1 MPVTYE
7 QVRDW
12 VLALPGTRE
21 VMVESWGHPTLRVG
35 DKMFASGAPGSPT
48 MTVKASKEDQAEL
61 IASAPETYGIAEYVG
76 RYGWVQVQLAT
87 VDAEELHR
95 VVQDAWRS
103 TAPKKLV
110 KAYDSAQGESAER

>member
-1 MPVTYE
+1 MGLAYE

-35 DKMFASGAPGSPT
+35 DKMIASGTPDSPT

-61 IASAPETYGIAEYVG
+61 IAAAPETYAVAEYVG
-76 RYGWVQVQLAT
+76 RYGWVRVTLAT
-87 VDAEELHR
+87 ADEGELR
-95 VVQDAWRS
+95 RIVEDAWRS

-110 KAYDSAQGESAER
+110 KEYDSARG

>member
-1 MPVTYE
+1 MGVSYE

-35 DKMFASGAPGSPT
+35 DKMIASGTPDSPT
-48 MTVKASKEDQAEL
+48 MTVKASREDQAEL
-61 IASAPETYGIAEYVG
+61 IAAAPQIYSAAEYVG
-76 RYGWVQVQLAT
+76 RYGWVRVVLDA
-87 VDAEELHR
+87 AEEGELR
-95 VVQDAWRS
+95 RIVEDAWRS

-110 KAYDSAQGESAER
+110 RAYDSAQR